1 MNTEV
6 LQLIERVNA
15 NTDALKRLY
24 MAQLDQ
30 HTLKL
35 VREADPKHLA
45 EFLKMCILHLSTV
58 PSIRVLRASF
68 RARTNCAP
76 WRPMCVKVFHDYAR
90 QVGDETAR
98 ADMAGLF
105 EDFIQ

>member
-6 LQLIERVNA
+6 AELIERVN
-15 NTDALKRLY
+15 TQTGV
-24 MAQLDQ
+24 QLRIAMSDLEK
-30 HTLKL
+30 HTMVL
-35 VREADPKHLA
+35 VREANPKYLA
-45 EFLKMCILHLSTV
+45 EFLKMCILHLNTV

-76 WRPMCVKVFHDYAR
+76 WRPMCVKVFYEYSK
-90 QVGDETAR
+90 QVGEETAR